1 MFKHIFQLKLKVFRG
16 IIKVMTK
23 LNLNNTK
30 QTKIIATVGPST
42 NSYEM
47 IYRMLEEGVN
57 GFRLNFS
64 HGTFPEKSQ
73 QIEWIRKASKKYGKP
88 VSIIQ
93 DLQGPKIRLGSFDHE
108 IKLSEGEVWHLD
120 AKAGVN
126 LDLMNKVLPIQTD
139 ISKDV
144 KVGDRLFIFD
154 GKIRSKI
161 TEVNADDKSLKIK
174 IINDGLTTQKKGI
187 NLPDT
192 VFTSSVI
199 TAKDRKDIEFG
210 LDYDIDYVALSF
222 VNSEKDIRELRSMLE
237 AGGSRAGII
246 AKIETKSAL
255 DSIDKIALESDA
267 IMVARGDLAY
277 EIEPEKVPVVQ
288 RNLIATCL
296 RYEKICIVA
305 TQMLS
310 SMVNSPEASRAD
322 ISDIATAVI
331 VGADATMLSDETA
344 MGDYPIEA
352 IKTMDKVILYTQQNS
367 LVAASFAS
375 THEYSIKE
383 AISGTAID
391 LAKKVNAI
399 ALVVET
405 ASGSTVLSV
414 SSWRPKEPIVAVT
427 DSSKVANKMAIA
439 YGVRSFV
446 RPVDKYAATKLTEW
460 LREEDILSPGDTVL
474 IVAGKHPGSSGGTD
488 TIKVRVL
495 E

>member
-1 MFKHIFQLKLKVFRG
+1 MS
-16 IIKVMTK
+16 K

-42 NSYEM
+42 NSYDM
-47 IYRMLEEGVN
+47 IYRMIEEGVN

-64 HGTFPEKSQ
+64 HGTHKEKLE
-73 QIEWIRKASKKYGKP
+73 QINWIREASKKYGKP

-93 DLQGPKIRLGSFDHE
+93 DLQGPKIRLGSFEHE
-108 IKLSEGEVWHLD
+108 IKLSKGEVWLLD
-120 AKAGVN
+120 AKPGVD
-126 LDLMNKVLPIQTD
+126 LDLINKVLPIQTD

-154 GKIRSKI
+154 GKIR
-161 TEVNADDKSLKIK
+161 TK
-174 IINDGLTTQKKGI
+174 IIDIDISDESLRVEVLNDGLTTQKKGL

-192 VFTSSVI
+192 VFNSSVI
-199 TAKDRKDIEFG
+199 TKKDRQDIEFG
-210 LDYDIDYVALSF
+210 LTQDIDYVALSF
-222 VNSEKDIRELRSMLE
+222 VQSEKDIRELREILAE
-237 AGGSRAGII
+237 GNSRASII
-246 AKIETKSAL
+246 AKIETKAAL
-255 DSIDKIALESDA
+255 DNIEKITLETDA

-310 SMVNSPEASRAD
+310 SMVDSPEASRAD

-331 VGADATMLSDETA
+331 VGTDAVMLSDETA

-352 IKTMDKVILYTQQNS
+352 IRTMDKVILYTQQNS
-367 LVAASFAS
+367 LVGASFLP

-399 ALVVET
+399 AIVVET
-405 ASGSTVLSV
+405 ASGSTALSV
-414 SSWRPKEPIVAVT
+414 ASWRPKEPIVVVT
-427 DSSKVANKMAIA
+427 DSVMVANKLSIA

-446 RPVDKYAATKLTEW
+446 RPADKFAATKLTQW
-460 LREEDILSPGDTVL
+460 LREEDVLSPGDTVL
-474 IVAGKHPGSSGGTD
+474 IVAGKHPGSTGGTD